1 MKSDITYR
9 LSNMLAL
16 IMTSIVVAAVVYA
29 IQEPTQESELAE
41 LSLSISED
49 NASELMQETTPQEDQ
64 QIVKEEVIE
73 PPQEPPEEDKIVEQ
87 EPVTEPLEMKP
98 QPDTKSD
105 ILAEQQEDKIVEQ
118 EPVTEPVEMTQ
129 QQDPQSDI
137 LAEPLK
143 PTEPKPIVT
152 EPPKNVTEPLKK
164 DNKPIEKPRPEQRA
178 SSAAPSAKSVS
189 AAAQFN
195 ACLQAK
201 AKYPTSKE
209 ARLQN
214 PHGTVGVQVT
224 LSGSTITA
232 VTITASSGSALLDQA
247 AKSGILSSDCGA
259 LAAGMPSLTGRIVY

>member
-49 NASELMQETTPQEDQ
+49 SASELMQETTPQEDQ
-64 QIVKEEVIE
+64 QIVKEEVID

-87 EPVTEPLEMKP
+87 EPV
-98 QPDTKSD
+98 
-105 ILAEQQEDKIVEQ
+105 A
-118 EPVTEPVEMTQ
+118 EPVEMTQ

-143 PTEPKPIVT
+143 PTEPKHIVT

-164 DNKPIEKPRPEQRA
+164 DTKPIEKPRQEQRA
-178 SSAAPSAKSVS
+178 SSAAPSAKSAS